1 MIELKDSGTIFLR
14 YVDGKAA
21 EGPFTKTVEQ
31 EVLRVKEHRET
42 RREYMTLA
50 MEMKRRENIV
60 REEERKEIILN
71 MASMQMP
78 TEVIAK
84 AVRST
89 PEFIEKV
96 LNQKPATVRQ

>member
-1 MIELKDSGTIFLR
+1 
-14 YVDGKAA
+14 
-21 EGPFTKTVEQ
+21 
-31 EVLRVKEHRET
+31 
-42 RREYMTLA
+42 MTLA

-60 REEERKEIILN
+60 REEERKDIILN
-71 MASMQMP
+71 MASMQTP

-96 LNQKPATVRQ
+96 LKPKSAAIRQ

>member
-1 MIELKDSGTIFLR
+1 
-14 YVDGKAA
+14 
-21 EGPFTKTVEQ
+21 
-31 EVLRVKEHRET
+31 
-42 RREYMTLA
+42 MTLA
-50 MEMKRRENIV
+50 MEIKRRENIV

-89 PEFIEKV
+89 PEFVKNV
-96 LNQKPATVRQ
+96 LSQKA